1 MLSQKGRCPWLFC
14 LPKRRIGVAQISSLP
29 GHGGQVKS
37 MDKDSSVC
45 VGRGQINLFLEICKV
60 RMVMTKKWGNL
71 ETD

>member
-1 MLSQKGRCPWLFC
+1 M
-14 LPKRRIGVAQISSLP
+14 AQVSSLP

-45 VGRGQINLFLEICKV
+45 VGRGQINLLLEICKV
-60 RMVMTKKWGNL
+60 RMVMTKKWGDL